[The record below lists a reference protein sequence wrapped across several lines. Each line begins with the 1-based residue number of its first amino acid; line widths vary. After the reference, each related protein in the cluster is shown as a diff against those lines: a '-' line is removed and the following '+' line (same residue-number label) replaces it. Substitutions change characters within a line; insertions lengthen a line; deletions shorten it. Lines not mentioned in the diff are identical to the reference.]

1 MTKLEFQKWSKVII
15 PSGDFAIV
23 KKLFTGIIYD
33 AKQSCHAGS
42 IPKQS
47 QKCLTYTPLTSSPAR
62 RGQRGASILLD
73 SSCCTSLGTYGLL
86 FIGSDFSLKNKNK
99 TQIYVY
105 PFLKDVCCR
114 LHNSDFKPRGRAW
127 TKEKFRTND
136 IWANKKN
143 PFVQERNKKEERA
156 CLCPKMSHS
165 VSEDL
170 AEVTDIT
177 LGISQNLL
185 PWE

>member
-1 MTKLEFQKWSKVII
+1 MLDLHPTDEQFSE
-15 PSGDFAIV
+15 AR
-23 KKLFTGIIYD
+23 
-33 AKQSCHAGS
+33 
-42 IPKQS
+42 
-47 QKCLTYTPLTSSPAR
+47 PAR
-62 RGQRGASILLD
+62 RFHSPGLFLPHLLGD
-73 SSCCTSLGTYGLL
+73 IWFALYRKRL
-86 FIGSDFSLKNKNK
+86 FIKKQNK

-177 LGISQNLL
+177 LGISQNPSCLGNKSHF
-185 PWE
+185 